1 MKTIFKLTV
10 FVVVCLLLCG
20 NVAAWADGMI
30 FPYDPNER
38 ERFILVPPVRTD
50 SNFTVPLSVNKHHV
64 KIAINNL
71 AATTAVD
78 QKFFNHE
85 NRTIEGLYIFPLPL
99 GASISGFSMDIEGK
113 MTSGELLDADKARK
127 IYEDIVRQMRDP
139 GLLEYMGHGIFKTR
153 IYPIE
158 GLKEKNV
165 KIAYQ
170 EALKM
175 EAGLVRYVYPLNID
189 RYSKEKM
196 KDVAIEAVIK
206 SDLPIASVYS
216 PSHKVSVN
224 RKSEKEVV
232 VGFEAD
238 SLQPDKD
245 FVVYYSVSSKD
256 IAVTTINHRPDQ
268 TEDGTFMLMLA
279 PAVKDQQEKTPAI
292 DVALVMDTSG
302 SMAGKKM
309 DQAKKALEFCV
320 NSISEGSN
328 FLLCNFST
336 EAETYKSGLNK
347 MTPEIREGA
356 LNYIRNLDAMGGTN
370 ISEALEIAITA
381 LNKSESG
388 NPRFIVFVTDGK
400 PTAGLTDADEIL
412 KAVANKNSNSIRLF
426 SFGVGDQLNA
436 ELIDNLAD
444 QNGGVSDYVSEDE
457 DLEIK
462 TSALFSKL
470 THPVLTDVSLQFN
483 NVEVSQI
490 YPRKIGDIFKD
501 SNILV
506 LGRYSKPGAA
516 RITLTGRLKDKNIK
530 LDFETDF
537 PAREA
542 ENAFVAKIWAT
553 RKIGFLL
560 EQIRKNGAD
569 EELKNEII
577 TLAKRYGILTPYT
590 SYLVLEDN
598 DRLGPNLRSSMVPES
613 MPSAAFDEEKAKFSV
628 QRLESLS
635 DGADAVGASRE
646 MNSLKMAAE
655 PHYDYRPAPS
665 AGSENRGLQNPDS
678 RAVGAKTFYLLNSK
692 WIDSEL
698 KGQKSQI
705 TVKAWSAAYFDLC
718 QKHPELAKY
727 LSLGEKV
734 IVIYS
739 GKVIEISPDNGVER
753 AFDL

>member
-1 MKTIFKLTV
+1 MKTYYKLSV
-10 FVVVCLLLCG
+10 FVAICLSLFI

-30 FPYDPNER
+30 FPYDPNNR
-38 ERFILVPPVRTD
+38 EKFILVPPVRND
-50 SNFTVPLSVNKHHV
+50 ANFTVPLSINKHHV

-78 QKFFNHE
+78 QKFYNHE
-85 NRTIEGLYIFPLPL
+85 NRTVEGLYIFPLPV

-113 MTSGELLDADKARK
+113 MTPGELLDSDKARK

-139 GLLEYMGHGIFKTR
+139 GLLEYMGHGIFKAR

-158 GLKEKNV
+158 GRAEKNV

-175 EAGLVRYVYPLNID
+175 DGGLVRYVYPLNID

-196 KDVAIEAVIK
+196 KDVAIEVVIK

-216 PSHKVSVN
+216 PTHKVAVK
-224 RKSEKEVV
+224 RKNEKEVI
-232 VGFEAD
+232 VGFEEEN
-238 SLQPDKD
+238 LQPDKD
-245 FVVYYSVSSKD
+245 FVVYYSVARKD
-256 IAVTTINHRPDQ
+256 IAVTTINHRPDPS
-268 TEDGTFMLMLA
+268 EDGTFMLMLA

-309 DQAKKALEFCV
+309 DQARQALQFCV
-320 NSISEGSN
+320 NSIAEGSN
-328 FLLCNFST
+328 FILCNFST
-336 EAETYKSGLNK
+336 EAETYKNGLNK

-356 LNYIRNLDAMGGTN
+356 LNYIKNLDAMGGTN
-370 ISEALEIAITA
+370 ISEALEIAINA

-400 PTAGLTDADEIL
+400 PTAGLTDPDEIL
-412 KAVANKNSNSIRLF
+412 KLIAGKNSNGIRIF

-436 ELIDNLAD
+436 ELIDNIAN

-470 THPVLTDVSLQFN
+470 THPVLTDVSLQFH
-483 NVEVSQI
+483 NVEVKQI
-490 YPRKIGDIFKD
+490 YPRNVGDIFKD

-537 PAREA
+537 PAREN

-569 EELKNEII
+569 DELKNEII

-598 DRLGPNLRSSMVPES
+598 DKFGPNLRRSMVPDD
-613 MPSAAFDEEKAKFSV
+613 MPSASFEQAKVKFSV

-635 DGADAVGASRE
+635 DGADAVGAARE
-646 MNSLKMAAE
+646 MNSLKSAAE
-655 PHYDYRPAPS
+655 PHMAYRPAPQ
-665 AGSENRGLQNPDS
+665 ANGQHRGLQNPDS
-678 RAVGAKTFYLLNSK
+678 REIGAKTFYLLDEK

-698 KGQKSQI
+698 KGEKPQI
-705 TVKAWSAAYFDLC
+705 TIKAWSAAYFALC

-734 IVIYS
+734 VVIFA
-739 GKVIEISPDNGVER
+739 GKVIEVSPDRGKEQI
-753 AFDL
+753 FDL